1 MAAMAAS
8 RGDRG
13 ARRDGVE
20 ARLGT
25 RRTRVVRTR
34 ATAREG
40 DDDVE
45 GRDDGRDGMTELTDA
60 FAGVGREVYDDF
72 AREDGRPFGGDTSED
87 DVSGGRGGG
96 VNGVNGSAL
105 GVSIAGDARRRR
117 VTGGGDETPRCLWAC
132 SRPRR
137 KPS

>member
-1 MAAMAAS
+1 M
-8 RGDRG
+8 
-13 ARRDGVE
+13 
-20 ARLGT
+20 
-25 RRTRVVRTR
+25 RTR

-40 DDDVE
+40 DDDAE

-72 AREDGRPFGGDTSED
+72 AYREDDAAFGGDASED

-105 GVSIAGDARRRR
+105 GVCFKRGSCISDFKLR
-117 VTGGGDETPRCLWAC
+117 
-132 SRPRR
+132 
-137 KPS
+137 